1 MLPTS
6 PSSGARAPTVSSADQ
21 LRYEAG
27 ARRWAVPLT
36 VAAALLPLAASLTT
50 VFGLGTVARNQ
61 LSKFVVL
68 EGHGTVLTIASIL
81 QALGDLALVATLYHL
96 YRTARGRRP
105 ELPAV
110 FHYVLIAGG
119 VGAALVGTAVQA
131 GVPPFGLVFQGLFAG
146 QLGQFFSSGGQTY
159 QQAADLF
166 GSGPL
171 RTIGLIQLVATF
183 ALLVSIVFL
192 SLNAMRVGL
201 LPKLMG
207 YVGVLIGILV
217 LLPLASGV
225 PILPAFWLLALAYLF
240 SGRWPGGLPPAWRT
254 GQAEPWPSLQARR
267 EAAGR
272 GAKGSDEGVSGDR
285 GAAIPARAPAVPPAE
300 SPRPGAPARPGAAR
314 RKRKKRG

>member
-1 MLPTS
+1 MASVS
-6 PSSGARAPTVSSADQ
+6 PAEQ

-36 VAAALLPLAASLTT
+36 VAAALLPLAASLTI

-68 EGHGTVLTIASIL
+68 ESHGAVLTIASIL

-96 YRTARGRRP
+96 YRATRGRRP

-110 FHYVLIAGG
+110 FRYILMVGAI
-119 VGAALVGTAVQA
+119 GAALVGTAVQA
-131 GVPPFGLVFQGLFAG
+131 ALPPFGLVFQGLFAS
-146 QLGQFFSSGGQTY
+146 QLGKFFSSFGQTY
-159 QQAADLF
+159 QQAVDLF

-171 RTIGLIQLVATF
+171 RTVGLIQLGVTF

-240 SGRWPGGLPPAWRT
+240 SGRWPGRLPPAWRT
-254 GQAEPWPSLQARR
+254 GQAEPWPTLQEQR

-272 GAKGSDEGVSGDR
+272 GASPSGEDASRGR
-285 GAAIPARAPAVPPAE
+285 GAAVPASAPAMPSSE

-314 RKRKKRG
+314 RKRKKRR